1 MGKEIFVQCQQC
13 GNLHRVKRKD
23 ASISDDAL
31 YTEPIYC
38 PKCRDGTKHLIIG
51 ENKEDVYWLG
61 NNLLDER
68 FFDYNTK

>member
-1 MGKEIFVQCQQC
+1 MGKEIWVQCQQC
-13 GNLHRVKRKD
+13 GNLYRVKRKD

-31 YTEPIYC
+31 YTEPIWC
-38 PKCRDGTKHLIIG
+38 SKCRDGTKHLIIG
-51 ENKEDVYWLG
+51 ENKEDVYLFG